1 MSGWGY
7 ENSFPWNSKHIWELG
22 YQAGQWDQAADPK
35 VLSTVLRGGN
45 FDYVTNTVHWESIA
59 PQTIPNS
66 LYLSAKPAF
75 FGAYAWPW
83 VDPTGLVKLSTLPAK
98 ARFDAGTSLRSS
110 ARQPADRADR
120 PPASSEGD
128 R

>member
-1 MSGWGY
+1 MES
-7 ENSFPWNSKHIWELG
+7 
-22 YQAGQWDQAADPK
+22 AADPK

-75 FGAYAWPW
+75 FGALCMA
-83 VDPTGLVKLSTLPAK
+83 VGRSNRTRQALDAPAK
-98 ARFDAGTSLRSS
+98 ARFDAGTPFAPPPGSPRTAPTRLRIV
-110 ARQPADRADR
+110 RD
-120 PPASSEGD
+120 
-128 R
+128 